1 MKKIYASAALAL
13 AAATGAQAQ
22 VMGSVDITVL
32 ADIEENTELNP
43 TTGRGLSW
51 RAALLGDNPF
61 DSIPAAAAVGVAN
74 TSAEGLIELDKTFFI
89 SPTCEVS
96 SEGVIGYVFTTS
108 ANGVEPGSIF
118 GVDGNL
124 IATDSINSLLNID
137 SFNTPGVTL
146 FSHLLVPRQNLVI
159 GQTYGFYA
167 YARPWPQTSGGSDF
181 TYEDPDMTNNWDY
194 VPVIWG
200 TGSGTGIGEFSTKY
214 DPMAVYP
221 NPAQSTVNF
230 TADVKVASH
239 YHVVR
244 IVDMNGRQVLSER
257 RGAVN
262 AGELNGTVDVT
273 ALPAGNYSIQVITNN
288 GVAASKFVKH

>member
-22 VMGSVDITVL
+22 VMGSVDL
-32 ADIEENTELNP
+32 ASVAVIEENTQLNP

-61 DSIPAAAAVGVAN
+61 DSIPAAIGIAI
-74 TSAEGLIELDKTFFI
+74 TQSSPEGLIELDKLWFI
-89 SPTCEVS
+89 SPTCEVTE
-96 SEGVIGYVFTTS
+96 EGVYGYVYT
-108 ANGVEPGSIF
+108 APAAGVDPGGIF
-118 GVDGNL
+118 VIDGNL
-124 IATDSINSLLNID
+124 EATDSINTLLNID
-137 SFNTPGVTL
+137 SFNTPGVNL
-146 FSHLLVPRQNLVI
+146 FSHLLVPRQNLVV

-167 YARPWPQTSGGSDF
+167 YTRPYPQTQGGSDF

-200 TGSGTGIGEFSTKY
+200 SGTGIGEFSTKY
-214 DPMAVYP
+214 DAMAVYP